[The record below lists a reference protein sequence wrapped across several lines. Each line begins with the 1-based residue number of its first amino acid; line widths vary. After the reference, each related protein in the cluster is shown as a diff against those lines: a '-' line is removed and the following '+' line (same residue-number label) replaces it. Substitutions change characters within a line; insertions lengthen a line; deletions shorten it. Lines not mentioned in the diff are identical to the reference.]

1 MTPTGRDEA
10 ARARAKEVADA
21 LAKRSV
27 HTHTEHLPS
36 DIRQALATLIERV
49 IALEALTVQQA
60 ETINALNLK
69 LVTVEKEAADIRS
82 VMNDV
87 GQEALRKLGRVA

>member
-1 MTPTGRDEA
+1 MTAIGHEA
-10 ARARAKEVADA
+10 LTQAVKENLSRRAKNIEV
-21 LAKRSV
+21 RS
-27 HTHTEHLPS
+27 EHLPS

-69 LVTVEKEAADIRS
+69 LVSVEKEAADIRA